1 MGKYYRKSKD
11 IALGMD
17 IVFCGILTCRVKAI
31 ETTMMS
37 HNGLLRVIASASS
50 DGEVKTWIMAD
61 DGKITDGGT
70 YDTGNRLLCIAVH
83 DAAIEQLDTF
93 PMLSKEESSDEVES
107 EGSDSDEEEDEW
119 HGIEEAEDV

>member
-1 MGKYYRKSKD
+1 
-11 IALGMD
+11 
-17 IVFCGILTCRVKAI
+17 
-31 ETTMMS
+31 
-37 HNGLLRVIASASS
+37 
-50 DGEVKTWIMAD
+50 MAD

>member
-1 MGKYYRKSKD
+1 M
-11 IALGMD
+11 
-17 IVFCGILTCRVKAI
+17 T
-31 ETTMMS
+31 S